1 MNLGSPGVLNIEVSR
16 LCCMS
21 SELFDTQGLWLS
33 IGNASMV
40 VVHLNIRSSLL
51 NGTMDGLICYSV
63 LDEMLGTHLG
73 SR

>member
-1 MNLGSPGVLNIEVSR
+1 
-16 LCCMS
+16 MS